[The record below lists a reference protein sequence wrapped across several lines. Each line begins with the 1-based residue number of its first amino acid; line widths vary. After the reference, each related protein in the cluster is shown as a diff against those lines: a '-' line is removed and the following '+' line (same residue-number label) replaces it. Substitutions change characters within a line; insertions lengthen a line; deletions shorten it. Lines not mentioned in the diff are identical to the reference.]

1 MISFYFDLQRF
12 AKLYTSK
19 SGASVASGDSTISA
33 ASITGVLAEKHGGT
47 DKDSLSSVT
56 VGAANKLSTA
66 KDFIVSLGSTNTT
79 QFDGSSS
86 VTLGIAGILSS
97 THGGTGKN
105 NLGEVSV
112 GTADK
117 ANSATTA
124 ASLSTA
130 RALQVSLN
138 NTVAANFQGNTE
150 VKNIGV
156 QGTLQPA
163 QGGTGINTIP
173 SMLVNL
179 SSTNA
184 ADIFT
189 KEPRPGVTGKLPI
202 SLGGTG
208 QTTAAGVRN
217 AIGLGNTT
225 GALEISVGGTGATKL
240 DDIKANKDNLGNVIS
255 TTYATKADMEVDL
268 GKKLDKLTHEYSK
281 DISVTAA
288 NAIQIGAFPC
298 NETGLSV
305 IAIEIYGA
313 TTTASHCIAV
323 LYANAVTNAST
334 GTINWKV
341 YNDYNNSIKDKLYL
355 QRNTNNKINI
365 YYKPA
370 VAARLIFHVIATNLQ
385 DAPLNSDMFK
395 SLALPNAASIKPD
408 TNTLTDTFLKISGDT
423 LAGNLTTNGDIILS
437 EGKAVKTSES
447 NFSGLKHL
455 KTNTGSG
462 SNLLLQGAQQMI
474 VAAGEVGTDLY
485 NNSLKGA
492 NSIPADGEQLYL
504 LSDREITIGAGY
516 QSGAKVNK
524 IVLNSVGTAIDNNVT
539 VTGDISVSGSFK
551 GNLKGNADTASKFN
565 TSKTITLS
573 GAVTGSVSSQDDWAI
588 TAERKS
594 CVLGQNNINST
605 FTTDEQIKPW
615 YKVASCSITTAN
627 TDVEAT
633 FLVEDTY
640 SSSNFGILKIRARYG
655 SATNASNY
663 IDTDKSMIKWLC
675 NLGYDPN
682 DFKLVLPTTKNPTV
696 ELWTRIATAY
706 HCRRFTVISEGK
718 RKDFDPSVW
727 TLYSAISDG
736 QQASIP
742 TAGTKK
748 TSELPNF
755 DLNNIQ
761 INNIELP
768 TVGSFVGKSVKGS
781 PETFSGLSFIE
792 VYHTIDSTAN
802 PSVRTDNEKYGYSV
816 LLQGANKLIVAAGEA
831 GYKAFNSVMAGDN
844 VIENDNVED
853 LHLLADNKVII
864 GTGYNTVSVGSNYT
878 FDKNTLILPDK
889 AIIRDNLSTNSW
901 SGIKFVRKT
910 STNNNGADVL
920 VQGAGQLI
928 ISAGDHGEDIATG
941 TLTNGNKTETIVSNH
956 DENLYLV
963 ADKDIIVFSNIEQGI
978 VNRKSFSFKQN
989 GTFAIGTGGALTV
1002 PAATIDSASI
1012 PSANIKGNI
1021 TLKSNMYMPA
1031 GTRVGN
1037 SLNNASWSGM
1047 SLAAENANGLGSDI
1061 IIQGASKL
1069 IVAAGEAANN
1079 VYNNSNANSN
1089 SIPSGDNSE
1098 NLYLLADK
1106 NVIIGSNYGTA
1117 SLGVNATLDTSGALT
1132 VNKLNTNN
1140 VSIKSNVTIGGTTS
1154 VKGNVTIGGRLHEE
1168 GNSAVVGLKSSIT
1181 SGTTKQW
1188 FKVAESPAASKG
1200 DYLVVFLVEDTYYNR
1215 KSSGILC
1222 VHARANNENQ
1232 WDEDNSSVKWLINSG
1247 FPNNEFVLL
1256 LPTSV
1261 NSKAEL
1267 WTKITQHWSNKR
1279 FTIFSEGLRID
1290 HNKIWTLFNNG
1301 NANTGDRSD
1310 ITELTSLTSQYQYLQ
1325 PSNSTLSSPI
1335 LSNPKVTNDINVS
1348 GSVIINNASDLKG
1361 NATVNPFSYPAL
1373 IVGGDYSLAHIEIDS
1388 NEIHAK
1394 TALGRKDANSPYTV
1408 EGAPLTF
1415 NNEGGRVHI
1424 GPGGLKI
1431 NTTTTN
1437 QVTVGQTLPSSLQP
1451 ALVIGQYDLAHME
1464 VSHNK
1469 IQAKAAVQKS
1479 LSGVAGIGINME
1491 GGNIYLG
1498 KSQVTISDGG
1508 VDASNT
1514 TVTANTFKG
1523 SLSGNALTSSSL
1535 KTARALQVSLSNTSS
1550 ANFQGN
1556 VDVKT
1561 IGVQGILKVNNGGTG
1576 VNNLNSITVGG
1587 ATRDCLGNVI
1597 SSTYAKLAGSTFTG
1611 PVTFQKPI
1619 VLSNV
1624 LNLSN
1629 SLRTSV
1635 STPALVIGTLSGNH
1649 LEFDNNEI
1657 RAKTK
1662 WNKGTTLFLNSGSG
1676 EESSQG
1682 GLVDVGNGGLN
1693 VKGNATIN
1701 GTLHLTNTVDAG
1713 LGKAT
1718 SPALIIGEGLDKQ
1731 HIEINGNEI
1740 LSKSDN
1746 NTTSDLY
1753 INTSGDKGAVIGK
1766 GGLIIKGGGLT
1777 VKGGGVLADKQTIT
1791 ANAFK
1796 GNLTGLAYK
1805 LRSFTCEN
1813 AATVVAKTAS
1823 INSAQAPT
1831 DFANR
1836 DIICVYFAY
1845 PNAAVNASLS
1855 VNGHKSLPIR
1865 RYGATLSANTAK
1877 FTTYNNQAVFLK
1889 NINDSYWDIVEP
1901 NTELSSGNNG
1911 ILPVANGGTGANNLA
1926 NITVGA
1932 ATKDGSGSVIANTYA
1947 KLTGNNTLTGTLTL
1961 SKTTNL
1967 SGTANNSP
1975 ALIVG
1980 GVATGAHLELD
1991 ANEVHAKAN
2000 GTSVNNLYL
2009 NNDGGVIVV
2018 GPGGLSVKGGTTVN
2032 SDHGIYYNGKRT
2044 YFIDGIIPGGAA
2056 INVNNTKYGA
2066 IFNAPTKNYRLALG
2080 TRPNNDDILY
2090 LSAAEMKYAT
2100 SKGGSVNNH
2109 LATHLKYDVSNGNL
2123 SIPGDLYIGSVK
2135 AGANSSTANITL
2147 ATIAP
2152 SSSTK
2157 GQIYYNTNV
2166 NEAYVY
2172 DGSRW
2177 LSITG

>member
-1 MISFYFDLQRF
+1 MEIDL
-12 AKLYTSK
+12 S
-19 SGASVASGDSTISA
+19 
-33 ASITGVLAEKHGGT
+33 
-47 DKDSLSSVT
+47 
-56 VGAANKLSTA
+56 
-66 KDFIVSLGSTNTT
+66 
-79 QFDGSSS
+79 
-86 VTLGIAGILSS
+86 
-97 THGGTGKN
+97 
-105 NLGEVSV
+105 
-112 GTADK
+112 
-117 ANSATTA
+117 
-124 ASLSTA
+124 
-130 RALQVSLN
+130 
-138 NTVAANFQGNTE
+138 
-150 VKNIGV
+150 
-156 QGTLQPA
+156 
-163 QGGTGINTIP
+163 
-173 SMLVNL
+173 
-179 SSTNA
+179 
-184 ADIFT
+184 
-189 KEPRPGVTGKLPI
+189 
-202 SLGGTG
+202 
-208 QTTAAGVRN
+208 
-217 AIGLGNTT
+217 
-225 GALEISVGGTGATKL
+225 
-240 DDIKANKDNLGNVIS
+240 
-255 TTYATKADMEVDL
+255 
-268 GKKLDKLTHEYSK
+268 KKLDKLTHEYSK

-423 LAGNLTTNGDIILS
+423 LTGNLTTNGDIILS
-437 EGKAVKTSES
+437 EGRAVKTSES

-455 KTNTGSG
+455 KTNTGAG

-492 NSIPADGEQLYL
+492 NSIPTDGEQLYL

-539 VTGDISVSGSFK
+539 VTGDVSVSGSFK

-565 TSKTITLS
+565 TNKTITIS

-627 TDVEAT
+627 TDVEVT

-655 SATNASNY
+655 NATNASNY

-696 ELWTRIATAY
+696 ELWTRIATEW

-727 TLYSAISDG
+727 TLYTAISDG
-736 QQASIP
+736 QQTSIP

-781 PETFSGLSFIE
+781 PETFSGLNFIE

-816 LLQGANKLIVAAGEA
+816 LLQGANKLIVSAGEA

-910 STNNNGADVL
+910 SANNNGADVL

-1012 PSANIKGNI
+1012 PSANIKGNV
-1021 TLKSNMYMPA
+1021 TLKSNMYMPV
-1031 GTRVGN
+1031 GTRIGN
-1037 SLNNASWSGM
+1037 SLNSASWSGM

-1079 VYNNSNANSN
+1079 AYNNSNANSN
-1089 SIPSGDNSE
+1089 SIPSNDNSE

-1106 NVIIGSNYGTA
+1106 NVIIGSNYGNA

-1132 VNKLNTNN
+1132 VNRLNTAVEAATYLDAPKSGYAALNIN
-1140 VSIKSNVTIGGTTS
+1140 GSGHTAIINAPTKTQRVALVVWPNSDDKVRLYSVHNDTLNKTVNSASIKTAELNWDASNGILTTDKLILNKAPNLSDTTRNESITPALVVGALSGNHLEFDENEIRAKSAWNKGKALYLNSEGGVDTDSGKVVIGSAGLS
-1154 VKGNVTIGGRLHEE
+1154 VKGGGIILDSGGITASSQTIT
-1168 GNSAVVGLKSSIT
+1168 ADT
-1181 SGTTKQW
+1181 FSGK
-1188 FKVAESPAASKG
+1188 
-1200 DYLVVFLVEDTYYNR
+1200 LN
-1215 KSSGILC
+1215 
-1222 VHARANNENQ
+1222 
-1232 WDEDNSSVKWLINSG
+1232 
-1247 FPNNEFVLL
+1247 
-1256 LPTSV
+1256 
-1261 NSKAEL
+1261 
-1267 WTKITQHWSNKR
+1267 
-1279 FTIFSEGLRID
+1279 
-1290 HNKIWTLFNNG
+1290 
-1301 NANTGDRSD
+1301 
-1310 ITELTSLTSQYQYLQ
+1310 
-1325 PSNSTLSSPI
+1325 
-1335 LSNPKVTNDINVS
+1335 
-1348 GSVIINNASDLKG
+1348 
-1361 NATVNPFSYPAL
+1361 
-1373 IVGGDYSLAHIEIDS
+1373 
-1388 NEIHAK
+1388 
-1394 TALGRKDANSPYTV
+1394 
-1408 EGAPLTF
+1408 
-1415 NNEGGRVHI
+1415 
-1424 GPGGLKI
+1424 
-1431 NTTTTN
+1431 
-1437 QVTVGQTLPSSLQP
+1437 
-1451 ALVIGQYDLAHME
+1451 
-1464 VSHNK
+1464 
-1469 IQAKAAVQKS
+1469 
-1479 LSGVAGIGINME
+1479 
-1491 GGNIYLG
+1491 
-1498 KSQVTISDGG
+1498 
-1508 VDASNT
+1508 
-1514 TVTANTFKG
+1514 
-1523 SLSGNALTSSSL
+1523 GNALTANKLS
-1535 KTARALQVSLSNTSS
+1535 TARALKVSLGNTSS
-1550 ANFQGN
+1550 VNFDGSAA
-1556 VDVKT
+1556 VTT
-1561 IGVQGILKVNNGGTG
+1561 IGIGGTLPVANGGTG
-1576 VNNLNSITVGG
+1576 VNNLNNITVGG

-1619 VLSNV
+1619 VLSNI
-1624 LNLSN
+1624 LNLSD
-1629 SLRTSV
+1629 SLRTSA

-1682 GLVDVGNGGLN
+1682 GLVNVGNGGFN
-1693 VKGNATIN
+1693 VSGNATIKDDLSVNNNVTIN
-1701 GTLHLTNTVDAG
+1701 GTLHLTSTVDAG

-1718 SPALIIGEGLDKQ
+1718 SPALIIGEGLNKQ
-1731 HIEINGNEI
+1731 HIEIDGNEI

-1753 INTSGDKGAVIGK
+1753 INTSGDKGVVIGK
-1766 GGLIIKGGGLT
+1766 GGLTIQ
-1777 VKGGGVLADKQTIT
+1777 GGGVLVDKQAIT
-1791 ANAFK
+1791 AQTFSGSLNGNA
-1796 GNLTGLAYK
+1796 L
-1805 LRSFTCEN
+1805 
-1813 AATVVAKTAS
+1813 TAS
-1823 INSAQAPT
+1823 SLQTARALQVSLNKISSTNFQG
-1831 DFANR
+1831 
-1836 DIICVYFAY
+1836 
-1845 PNAAVNASLS
+1845 NAAVTNIG
-1855 VNGHKSLPIR
+1855 VQG
-1865 RYGATLSANTAK
+1865 TLQPA
-1877 FTTYNNQAVFLK
+1877 Q
-1889 NINDSYWDIVEP
+1889 
-1901 NTELSSGNNG
+1901 
-1911 ILPVANGGTGANNLA
+1911 GGTGQTVLSAVA
-1926 NITVGA
+1926 VGA
-1932 ATKDGSGSVIANTYA
+1932 ATKATQDGSGNIITSTYLKQNSARSWYGKCETAGNVVA
-1947 KLTGNNTLTGTLTL
+1947 KTITI
-1961 SKTTNL
+1961 
-1967 SGTANNSP
+1967 SGFDSNKLVAGC
-1975 ALIVG
+1975 IV
-1980 GVATGAHLELD
+1980 T
-1991 ANEVHAKAN
+1991 
-2000 GTSVNNLYL
+2000 
-2009 NNDGGVIVV
+2009 
-2018 GPGGLSVKGGTTVN
+2018 
-2032 SDHGIYYNGKRT
+2032 
-2044 YFIDGIIPGGAA
+2044 IILQ
-2056 INVNNTKYGA
+2056 I
-2066 IFNAPTKNYRLALG
+2066 
-2080 TRPNNDDILY
+2080 IL
-2090 LSAAEMKYAT
+2090 
-2100 SKGGSVNNH
+2100 
-2109 LATHLKYDVSNGNL
+2109 
-2123 SIPGDLYIGSVK
+2123 
-2135 AGANSSTANITL
+2135 
-2147 ATIAP
+2147 
-2152 SSSTK
+2152 
-2157 GQIYYNTNV
+2157 Q
-2166 NEAYVY
+2166 
-2172 DGSRW
+2172 
-2177 LSITG
+2177 

>member
-124 ASLSTA
+124 ASLNTA

-138 NTVAANFQGNTE
+138 STVSADFQGNAA

-184 ADIFT
+184 ADIFA

-255 TTYATKADMEVDL
+255 TTYATRADMEIDL
-268 GKKLDKLTHEYSK
+268 GKKLDKLTYEYSK

-323 LYANAVTNAST
+323 IYANAVTNAST

-423 LAGNLTTNGDIILS
+423 LTGNLTTNGDIILS
-437 EGKAVKTSES
+437 EGRAVRTSEN

-455 KTNTGSG
+455 KTNTGTG

-492 NSIPADGEQLYL
+492 NSIPPDGEQLYL

-516 QSGAKVNK
+516 QPGAKINK
-524 IVLNSVGTAIDNNVT
+524 IVLNSIGTAIDNNVT
-539 VTGDISVSGSFK
+539 VTGDVSVSGSFK
-551 GNLKGNADTASKFN
+551 GNLKGNADTANKFN
-565 TSKTITLS
+565 TDKTITLS
-573 GAVTGSVSSQDDWAI
+573 GAIAGSVSSQDNWAI

-615 YKVASCSITTAN
+615 YKVASCNITTAN

-655 SATNASNY
+655 SATNANNY

-675 NLGYDPN
+675 NLGYNPN

-696 ELWTRIATAY
+696 ELWTRIDTAY
-706 HCRRFTVISEGK
+706 YCRRFTVISEGK

-781 PETFSGLSFIE
+781 PETFSGLNFIE
-792 VYHTIDSTAN
+792 VYHTIDSTTN

-816 LLQGANKLIVAAGEA
+816 LLQGANKLIVSAGEA

-844 VIENDNVED
+844 VIENDNVEN

-989 GTFAIGTGGALTV
+989 GTFAIGNGGALTV

-1012 PSANIKGNI
+1012 PSANIKGNV

-1031 GTRVGN
+1031 GTRIGN

-1047 SLAAENANGLGSDI
+1047 SLAAENASGLGSDI

-1079 VYNNSNANSN
+1079 AYNNSNANSN
-1089 SIPSGDNSE
+1089 LIPSGDNSE

-1106 NVIIGSNYGTA
+1106 NVVIGSNYGTA

-1132 VNKLNTNN
+1132 VDKVNTNN
-1140 VSIKSNVTIGGTTS
+1140 ASIKSNVTIGGTTS
-1154 VKGNVTIGGRLHEE
+1154 IKGNVTIGGRLHEE

-1222 VHARANNENQ
+1222 VHARANDKNQ
-1232 WDEDNSSVKWLINSG
+1232 WDKGNSSIKWLINSE

-1279 FTIFSEGLRID
+1279 FTIFSEGLRIN
-1290 HNKIWTLFNNG
+1290 HNKIWTLFNNE
-1301 NANTGDRSD
+1301 NANTGDLSD

-1325 PSNSTLSSPI
+1325 PSNPTLSSPVLSNPV

-1348 GSVIINNASDLKG
+1348 GSVIISNTNDLKG
-1361 NATVNPFSYPAL
+1361 NATVNSSSYPAL
-1373 IVGGDYSLAHIEIDS
+1373 IVGGDYSLAHIEIDN

-1394 TALGRKDANSPYTV
+1394 AALGRKDTNSPYTV

-1431 NTTTTN
+1431 NTAATN
-1437 QVTVGQTLPSSLQP
+1437 QITVGQTLPSSLQP

-1479 LSGVAGIGINME
+1479 VSGVAGIGINME

-1498 KSQVTISDGG
+1498 KSQVTISDSG

-1514 TVTANTFKG
+1514 TITANTFKG

-1535 KTARALQVSLSNTSS
+1535 KTAKALQVSLSNTSS

-1561 IGVQGILKVNNGGTG
+1561 IGVQGILNIANGGTG
-1576 VNNLNSITVGG
+1576 VNNLNNITVGG

-1597 SSTYAKLAGSTFTG
+1597 SSTYAKLSGSTFTG

-1624 LNLSN
+1624 LNLSD
-1629 SLRTSV
+1629 STRTSV

-1682 GLVDVGNGGLN
+1682 GLVNVGNGGFN
-1693 VKGNATIN
+1693 VSGNATIK
-1701 GTLHLTNTVDAG
+1701 D
-1713 LGKAT
+1713 
-1718 SPALIIGEGLDKQ
+1718 D
-1731 HIEINGNEI
+1731 
-1740 LSKSDN
+1740 LSVN
-1746 NTTSDLY
+1746 
-1753 INTSGDKGAVIGK
+1753 KGVVIGN
-1766 GGLIIKGGGLT
+1766 GGLT
-1777 VKGGGVLADKQTIT
+1777 IEGGGISASGQTIT
-1791 ANAFK
+1791 ANTFK
-1796 GNLTGLAYK
+1796 GNLTGNVTGNLTGLAYK
-1805 LRSFTCEN
+1805 LRSFTCN
-1813 AATVVAKTAS
+1813 DAATVVAKTAS

-1831 DFANR
+1831 SFANR
-1836 DIICVYFAY
+1836 DIICVYFTY
-1845 PNAAVNASLS
+1845 PNKAVNASLN
-1855 VNGHKSLPIR
+1855 VNGYGSLPIR
-1865 RYGATLSANTAK
+1865 RYNVALNANTAQ
-1877 FTTYNNQAVFLK
+1877 FTTSNYQGVFLQ
-1889 NINDSYWDIVEP
+1889 NINGDYWNIIESS
-1901 NTELSSGNNG
+1901 TELSTGNTG
-1911 ILPVANGGTGANNLA
+1911 ILPVTNGGTGTNSLA

-1932 ATKDGSGSVIANTYA
+1932 ATKDGSGSVIKDTYA
-1947 KLTGNNTLTGTLTL
+1947 KLKDPSFTGNVSVLGTLTL
-1961 SKTTNL
+1961 SKTQDL
-1967 SGTANNSP
+1967 SGTASNSP
-1975 ALIVG
+1975 ALIIG
-1980 GVATGAHLELD
+1980 GAANSSHMEID
-1991 ANEVHAKAN
+1991 ANEIHAKAN

-2009 NNDGGVIVV
+2009 NSDGGKVVV
-2018 GPGGLSVKGGTTVN
+2018 GDGGLSVKG
-2032 SDHGIYYNGKRT
+2032 
-2044 YFIDGIIPGGAA
+2044 
-2056 INVNNTKYGA
+2056 
-2066 IFNAPTKNYRLALG
+2066 NA
-2080 TRPNNDDILY
+2080 
-2090 LSAAEMKYAT
+2090 
-2100 SKGGSVNNH
+2100 SV
-2109 LATHLKYDVSNGNL
+2109 S
-2123 SIPGDLYIGSVK
+2123 GDLYIGTVK
-2135 AGANSSTANITL
+2135 AGTGSTANMNF
-2147 ATIAP
+2147 ATVAP
-2152 SSSTK
+2152 TSPTT
-2157 GQIYYNTNV
+2157 GQMYYNTKTNV
-2166 NEAYVY
+2166 FYAY
-2172 DGSRW
+2172 DGSNW